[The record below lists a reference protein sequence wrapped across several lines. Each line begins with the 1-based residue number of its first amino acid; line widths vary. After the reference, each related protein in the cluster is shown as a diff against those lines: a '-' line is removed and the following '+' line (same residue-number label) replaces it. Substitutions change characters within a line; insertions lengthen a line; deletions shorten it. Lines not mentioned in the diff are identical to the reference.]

1 MPRKRK
7 PLRKFLNL
15 ELLEDRL
22 CLSPTPAPVSP
33 PDASA
38 QVQVTRSY
46 GQLPLSF
53 EANQGQTDAQ
63 VNFLSRG
70 SGCSLFLSPTQAGL
84 DLTPGSTENILTMQL
99 VGSNPAAQVVGLNQ
113 LPGVSNYLIGNDPA
127 QWHTNIPNY
136 ARVEYENVYPGVN
149 LAYYGNNQQHLEYD
163 FVLAPGADPHA
174 IKLSFQGAQG
184 MTLDA
189 QGDLVLHTSG
199 GDIVEQ
205 APVLYQEANGVRQPV
220 SGRYVLEGDGQVGFQ
235 IEAYAPSW
243 PLVIDPTYSLVYST
257 YLGGN
262 GDDSGYGIAVDSA
275 GNAYI
280 TGYTTSTNFATKT
293 PWQAA
298 NAGGKDVFVTK
309 LNAAGNGLLYS
320 TYLGGSGDDVGYR
333 IALDSSGNAYV
344 TGDTTS
350 TNFPTTAG
358 AFQTT
363 YAGNADAFVAKLNTT
378 GALVYSTYLGG
389 SGSDDFSRIAVDG
402 SGNAYVAMSTGSAN
416 LPVSS
421 PDPSGPFQTSLDA
434 VGARDGYVAKLNST
448 GSGLVYATYLG
459 ATNGA
464 SVYGIAVDTA
474 GDAYLTGNSLA
485 TFPTT
490 PNAFQTT
497 VDGAYHVFVTEMNVT
512 GSGLLYSTYLAGTTY
527 YNGDGGYETGQ
538 AIAVDGSGN
547 AYVTGYTRSLDF
559 PTKNAFQQVY
569 GGGYGDA
576 FVAKLNPALSGTAS
590 LLYSSY
596 LGGSGPE
603 NLSSSNSIMAGIA
616 VGTAGRIYLTGAT
629 NSRNFPAANAF
640 QMTYGGGASDG
651 FVASIDTSQIGAASL
666 VYSSYLG
673 GRDGDAGQD
682 IAVDAAG
689 NAYVTGYTISKNF
702 PTKGAF
708 QGRNGGGL
716 DAFVTKIDPPVDTA
730 NTSPSG
736 SLTASATGTDSLIA
750 LQPTRPDFSFSE
762 REPVPTALLN
772 VGGLTAK
779 VVGPTLAMSRNDNK
793 VESNTIGPG
802 PLDEG
807 DLWSEP
813 VFHLMSVSE
822 HIALTLA
829 RHVGHSAEA
838 LPAPNEEVENSYG
851 VFGDPFARTLT
862 VQ

>member
-1 MPRKRK
+1 
-7 PLRKFLNL
+7 
-15 ELLEDRL
+15 
-22 CLSPTPAPVSP
+22 V
-33 PDASA
+33 
-38 QVQVTRSY
+38 SY

-53 EANQGQTDAQ
+53 EANQGQADAQ
-63 VNFLSRG
+63 VNFMSRG
-70 SGCSLFLSPTQAGL
+70 TGYSLFLTPTQAVL
-84 DLTPGSTENILTMQL
+84 DLSQGSGLSGQGAGDEVLQMQL
-99 VGSNPAAQVVGLNQ
+99 VGGNPAAQPVGLDQ
-113 LPGVSNYLIGNDPA
+113 LPGISNYLIGTDPS

-136 ARVEYENVYPGVN
+136 AQVEYQNLYPGIN
-149 LAYYGNNQQHLEYD
+149 LVYHGNNQQHLEYD
-163 FVLAPGADPHA
+163 FVLAPGANPNS
-174 IKLSFQGAQG
+174 IQLLFQGAQG
-184 MTLDA
+184 INLDP
-189 QGDLVLHTSG
+189 QGNLILHTSG
-199 GDIVEQ
+199 GDTVEQ
-205 APVLYQEANGVRQPV
+205 APVLYQDTGGIRQSV
-220 SGRYVLEGDGQVGFQ
+220 SGRYLLEGNGQVSFAVG
-235 IEAYAPSW
+235 AYDPTR

-257 YLGGN
+257 YLGGSGN
-262 GDDSGYGIAVDSA
+262 DSGYGIAVDSA
-275 GNAYI
+275 GDAYV
-280 TGYTTSTNFATKT
+280 TGYTASTNFPTQSA
-293 PWQAA
+293 WQTA
-298 NAGGKDVFVTK
+298 NSGGKDVFVTK

-333 IALDSSGNAYV
+333 IALDNSGNAYV

-378 GALVYSTYLGG
+378 GGLVYSTYLGG

-459 ATNGA
+459 AANGA

-559 PTKNAFQQVY
+559 PTKNAFQPVY

-576 FVAKLNPALSGTAS
+576 FVAELNPALSGTAS

-603 NLSSSNSIMAGIA
+603 NLASSNSIMAGIA

-629 NSRNFPAANAF
+629 NSRNFPTANAF
-640 QMTYGGGASDG
+640 QATFGGGASDG
-651 FVASIDTSQIGAASL
+651 FVASLDTSQVGAASL

-673 GRDGDAGQD
+673 GRDSDAGQD
-682 IAVDAAG
+682 IAVDTAG

-716 DAFVTKIDPPVDTA
+716 DAFVTKIDPPAAPA
-730 NTSPSG
+730 NTALSDL
-736 SLTASATGTDSLIA
+736 LTAAERGMDTLVA
-750 LQPTRPDFSFSE
+750 HQPAGPDFSFPD
-762 REPVPTALLN
+762 RGGIGTTLVDVA
-772 VGGLTAK
+772 GLTPG
-779 VVGPTLAMSRNDNK
+779 VIGPTLVMSRNDIT
-793 VESNTIGPG
+793 VESNAIGPG

-813 VFHLMSVSE
+813 AFHVVPAWE
-822 HIALTLA
+822 HIAVSLA
-829 RHVGHSAEA
+829 RHVGRGAQIPEVPTVEAED
-838 LPAPNEEVENSYG
+838 SYG
-851 VFGDPFARTLT
+851 VFDDPFAVTLT